1 MNPTT
6 FCQGFALENF
16 KKTFTKT
23 RNPKR
28 NLTEIITKFRED
40 LKELSTILLTSTRN
54 GNSVIPM
61 KVLFVCLGN
70 AFRSPVAEALLKK
83 LKPEIQVDSAGIN
96 PSIPI
101 SEAAKKYL
109 ARENAEQFLKQTPE
123 GLDEKDLD
131 KYDLIIAM
139 EQRQKDAIL
148 SRCPKCENKIVVWD
162 IADPYFLPHGYTEKI
177 FRQIKEK
184 VLELAN
190 SL

>member
-1 MNPTT
+1 
-6 FCQGFALENF
+6 
-16 KKTFTKT
+16 
-23 RNPKR
+23 
-28 NLTEIITKFRED
+28 
-40 LKELSTILLTSTRN
+40 
-54 GNSVIPM
+54 M

-83 LKPEIQVDSAGIN
+83 FKPNIDVDSAGIN

-109 ARENAEQFLKQTPE
+109 TRENAEQFLKETPE
-123 GLDEKDLD
+123 GLDEKDLE

-139 EQRQKDAIL
+139 ESRHRDAVL
-148 SRCPKCENKIVVWD
+148 SRCPRCESKIVVWN

-177 FRQIKEK
+177 FKQIKDK
-184 VLELAN
+184 VIELAN